1 MIFRSQKEQSFPF
14 VTGLICML
22 PTSPQ
27 FLKFRNTKAQIS
39 QTGTRRYTITY
50 TGGCVFS
57 GNNCSRRQPWDFF
70 DNFFYTLF
78 TFGYFLQV
86 LDLQESK
93 YDWVVIRLSTRGL
106 LRVLATSLPL
116 FISFFVS
123 FGNNI
128 IYCYLSF
135 FVCDSAWHAHRH
147 RCSRM
152 RIIAVDIYITLNL
165 CKGIAVSQRFIAI
178 LIIAGGLSF
187 KCQLQ
192 SIAILS
198 MFIATAY
205 GKNNCK

>member
-1 MIFRSQKEQSFPF
+1 MLINIYICYMVFSYFFFQTYSSKLKVHKHCPRMIFRSQKEQSFPF

-39 QTGTRRYTITY
+39 QTSTRRYTITY

-106 LRVLATSLPL
+106 LRVLATNLPL
-116 FISFFVS
+116 FSFLFYLV
-123 FGNNI
+123 I
-128 IYCYLSF
+128 ILFIVIYLSLC
-135 FVCDSAWHAHRH
+135 VTQPD
-147 RCSRM
+147 
-152 RIIAVDIYITLNL
+152 TLTDTGAAA
-165 CKGIAVSQRFIAI
+165 CESSQ
-178 LIIAGGLSF
+178 
-187 KCQLQ
+187 
-192 SIAILS
+192 
-198 MFIATAY
+198 
-205 GKNNCK
+205 